1 MDEGYDA
8 VNIAR
13 ALDIAAGRPLA
24 PLPPEAFEVR
34 AASQDFVAYGTIARG
49 QSQ

>member
-13 ALDIAAGRPLA
+13 ARAIADGEPLD
-24 PLPPEAFEVR
+24 PLPPEAFELR
-34 AASQDFVAYGTIARG
+34 SSDRG
-49 QSQ
+49 RTAPA